1 MEILFP
7 FSKNQSCEAA
17 VAFLFTPV
25 LLW

>member
-7 FSKNQSCEAA
+7 FSKNQSCEAT